1 MEVPKSFAWAVELLA
16 NPAVKSA
23 NTVMLYGLLAST
35 SEEAGSTCLQI
46 TNKDLAQILNNSEKT
61 IQRQLLE
68 LKQAGYISISVSGYE
83 RTISL
88 LTPSSVSGGWSSM
101 STSTPSSV
109 SGGWSSMS
117 TSTPSP
123 MSAPSPMSTSTP
135 SYEQG
140 GSNNYELNAI
150 AGDLSNTAAEFKQ
163 YVSELRSCL
172 SLARQ
177 MPNAGGNFTS
187 QTRQFQTEN
196 SEDQYT
202 GEMPTQQD
210 YQEILGYLNQK
221 TGKGFRVEN
230 QNTKYI
236 DGRWK
241 KGYRTDDFKR
251 VIDNKCNDW
260 LRTGK
265 RFSDGALAEDYLRPS
280 TLFSEKNFEKYL
292 NQTPLDEYGF
302 PINSTQPGLSE
313 WDKEIIENERK
324 HGGHIF

>member
-1 MEVPKSFAWAVELLA
+1 METPQRLTWSKDLINKEYITSYTTVFLLRLLEELADEQHHVSVTNKELA
-16 NPAVKSA
+16 NMMNV
-23 NTVMLYGLLAST
+23 
-35 SEEAGSTCLQI
+35 
-46 TNKDLAQILNNSEKT
+46 
-61 IQRQLLE
+61 
-68 LKQAGYISISVSGYE
+68 
-83 RTISL
+83 
-88 LTPSSVSGGWSSM
+88 
-101 STSTPSSV
+101 
-109 SGGWSSMS
+109 
-117 TSTPSP
+117 P
-123 MSAPSPMSTSTP
+123 MSAIRRSLKELDKAGCIAITIVK
-135 SYEQG
+135 SYNRTIEVKYRF
-140 GSNNYELNAI
+140 SDKKCPDNCEAITCVELN
-150 AGDLSNTAAEFKQ
+150 DLLLKNKAVLKELKSVATEFKQ

-177 MPNAGGNFTS
+177 MSTAGGNYIGQTS
-187 QTRQFQTEN
+187 QFQTEKL
-196 SEDQYT
+196 EDQYT
-202 GEMPTQQD
+202 GTMPTQQD

-221 TGKGFRVEN
+221 TGKGFRIEN

>member
-88 LTPSSVSGGWSSM
+88 L
-101 STSTPSSV
+101 TPSSV

>member
-35 SEEAGSTCLQI
+35 SEEAGSTRLQI

-68 LKQAGYISISVSGYE
+68 LKQAGYISISVSSYE

-88 LTPSSVSGGWSSM
+88 LTPSSVSGGWSPM

-109 SGGWSSMS
+109 SGGWS
-117 TSTPSP
+117 P
-123 MSAPSPMSTSTP
+123 MSASTT

-172 SLARQ
+172 SIARQ

-187 QTRQFQTEN
+187 QTRQFQTKN

-202 GEMPTQQD
+202 GAMPTQQD

>member
-88 LTPSSVSGGWSSM
+88 LTPSPVSGGWSSV
-101 STSTPSSV
+101 STST
-109 SGGWSSMS
+109 
-117 TSTPSP
+117 TSP
-123 MSAPSPMSTSTP
+123 MSSPSPMSTSTT

-187 QTRQFQTEN
+187 QTRQFQTKN

-202 GEMPTQQD
+202 GAMPTQQD

-251 VIDNKCNDW
+251 VINNKCNDW